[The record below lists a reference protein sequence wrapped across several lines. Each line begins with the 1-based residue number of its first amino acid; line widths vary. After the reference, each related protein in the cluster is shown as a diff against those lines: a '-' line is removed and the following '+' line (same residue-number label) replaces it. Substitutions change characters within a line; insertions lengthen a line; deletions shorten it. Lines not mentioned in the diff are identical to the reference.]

1 MDFFSNLDFNALT
14 SQVRKKPFLQKVFN
28 MPQMNQRK

>member
-1 MDFFSNLDFNALT
+1 MDFFSNLAFNTLT

-28 MPQMNQRK
+28 MPQMNRRK